1 MAKTKKKKSI
11 GKWIIIFSILLII
24 GLIVYSKVKGPSGIK
39 VTLGTPELSS
49 ITETIPANGKIQPVT
64 EVKISP
70 DVSGEII
77 ELNFQEG
84 DVINKGD
91 LIIKIK
97 QDTYISMKER
107 AIASLNAIKAQYLQQ
122 EAQLKQVELSY
133 NRNKK
138 LYEEKAIS
146 KSEYETALSQYEV
159 AKEQLKSAEYNVQS
173 AKASL
178 KEAEE
183 NLIKTTI
190 YAPMDGI
197 ISKLSVEKGE
207 RVVGTSQMAG
217 TEMLRIADFDKMQVL
232 VDVNENDIIRLK
244 QLDTA
249 EISID
254 AYPGRKF
261 TGVVTQIA
269 NSAKSASASADQ
281 ITNFE
286 VKIYLIPQSYSDLLK
301 ENAMPFRPGMSAS
314 VQIQTSKRENV
325 LTIPIQSIT
334 TRKGLSADTTKV
346 DDGVTEYVFV
356 VDPENPDKVKAT
368 VIKTGIQDMNK
379 IEVLEGLSADSKIVT
394 GPYNAVSKTLTKNS
408 KIVEDTK
415 KEKKEKKSKENDEK

>member
-11 GKWIIIFSILLII
+11 GKWIIIFSLLLII
-24 GLIVYSKVKGPSGIK
+24 GLVVYSKAKGPSGIK
-39 VTLGTPELSS
+39 VTVGTPELSS

-84 DVINKGD
+84 NVIKKGD

-146 KSEYETALSQYEV
+146 KAEYETAHSQYEV

-173 AKASL
+173 AQASL

-190 YAPMDGI
+190 YAPMAGI

-269 NSAKSASASADQ
+269 NSSKNTTASVDQ

-286 VKIYLIPQSYSDLLK
+286 VKIYLLPESYNDLLK
-301 ENAMPFRPGMSAS
+301 ENLIPFRPGMSAS
-314 VQIQTSKRENV
+314 VQIQTSKRDNI

-334 TRKGLSADTTKV
+334 TRKGLAADTTKV

-356 VDPENPDKVKAT
+356 VDPENPKKVKAT

-379 IEVLEGLSADSKIVT
+379 IEVLEGLSVDSKIVT

-408 KIVEDTK
+408 TITIDTK
-415 KEKKEKKSKENDEK
+415 KEKKEKGLKDEK